1 MTVKNCT
8 VGMLLTCPITNLQ
21 YDMHVNIA
29 SFFRSY
35 GTALTW
41 RDDGYIKCK
50 ISRINERGLSANFNV
65 SVIIEAPFGST
76 YAASSSLHVSAH
88 SSLFMY
94 QSYAGKCF
102 VIIYLS
108 VYKNITYGLY

>member
-1 MTVKNCT
+1 
-8 VGMLLTCPITNLQ
+8 MLSGLQFLITEL
-21 YDMHVNIA
+21 Y
-29 SFFRSY
+29 FFRSY

-76 YAASSSLHVSAH
+76 YARDSSLHVAAT

-94 QSYAGKCF
+94 QSYAGKTLLH
-102 VIIYLS
+102 VSIHG
-108 VYKNITYGLY
+108 GLRR